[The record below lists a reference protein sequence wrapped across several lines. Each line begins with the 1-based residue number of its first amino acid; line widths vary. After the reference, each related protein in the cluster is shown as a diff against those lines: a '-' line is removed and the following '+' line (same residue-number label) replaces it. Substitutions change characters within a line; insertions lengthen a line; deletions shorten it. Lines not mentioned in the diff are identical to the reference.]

1 MFEESDFI
9 FFQSRFRFK
18 YLFRSIIQRFTGVE
32 INIKERKYKFE
43 HCARYSKGYI
53 YECLGSA
60 FWDTKKKGCIKTL
73 ADERIK
79 YNKSYTKVFIIRL
92 NEQYSKTVS
101 DYINECLESQLGK
114 KYTAIQA
121 TMSYLENFIPSK
133 LKILFLR
140 KSKIEEFFC
149 SKLAVYPEYK
159 IGKIKEIPRTLTPN
173 ELASILLNKGANI
186 IEL

>member
-1 MFEESDFI
+1 MFEENDFI

-60 FWDTKKKGCIKTL
+60 FWDRKRKGCIKTL
-73 ADERIK
+73 ANERIK
-79 YNKSYTKVFIIRL
+79 YNKSYTRVFIIRL
-92 NEQYSKTVS
+92 NVAYSETIAT
-101 DYINECLESQLGK
+101 YINRSLEDQIGK
-114 KYTAIQA
+114 KYNALQAII
-121 TMSYLENFIPSK
+121 SYFENFFPSR
-133 LKILFLR
+133 LKVAFLK
-140 KSKIEEFFC
+140 KSKIKDFFC
-149 SKLAVYPEYK
+149 SKYAAYPDYK
-159 IGKIKEIPRTLTPN
+159 IGKIKELPKTLTPN
-173 ELASILLNKGANI
+173 ELASILLNMGADI

>member
-1 MFEESDFI
+1 MFEENDFI

-60 FWDTKKKGCIKTL
+60 FWDRKRKGCIKTL
-73 ADERIK
+73 ANERIK
-79 YNKSYTKVFIIRL
+79 YNKSYTRVFIIRL
-92 NEQYSKTVS
+92 NVAYSETIAT
-101 DYINECLESQLGK
+101 YINRSLEDQIGK
-114 KYTAIQA
+114 KYNALQAII
-121 TMSYLENFIPSK
+121 SYFENFFPSR
-133 LKILFLR
+133 LKVAFLK
-140 KSKIEEFFC
+140 KSKI
-149 SKLAVYPEYK
+149 
-159 IGKIKEIPRTLTPN
+159 KELPKTLTPN
-173 ELASILLNKGANI
+173 ELASILLNMGADI

>member
-1 MFEESDFI
+1 MFEENDFI

-32 INIKERKYKFE
+32 ISIKERKYKFE

-73 ADERIK
+73 ADERMR
-79 YNKSYTKVFIIRL
+79 YNKS
-92 NEQYSKTVS
+92 
-101 DYINECLESQLGK
+101 LESQLGK
-114 KYTAIQA
+114 KYTATQA

>member
-114 KYTAIQA
+114 KYTATQA
-121 TMSYLENFIPSK
+121 TMSYLENFIPLK

-140 KSKIEEFFC
+140 KSKIKEFFC
-149 SKLAVYPEYK
+149 SKLAVYPDYK